1 MRPDLTLRTESQGV
15 SPPRRSGRTPS
26 RYSLLKKGCVSANP
40 GVLSSMHSPSPTR
53 SDATTRLPDRSHIG
67 RVRLSVGDLGRSLRL
82 YRDLLGL
89 RVVQDEGQRITL
101 AAPADNQQSS
111 VEEPRELI
119 VLEERP
125 GIRRRPQRPRT
136 TGLYHVAL
144 LIPSRGD
151 LGRTILALDNAGYPL
166 RGMSD
171 HAVSESLYL
180 DDPDGNGLEIY
191 ADRPREQW
199 PIQDGVVQMTVEPMD
214 IEGVIGA
221 AKENPGPWAGLSH
234 QTVVGHVHFTVSDM
248 ERAVA
253 YYRDVVGFD
262 VMMRIPSLTAVSAGG
277 YHHHLNLNT
286 WAGEGAPQDSEDVA
300 GLTAWELRVPR
311 EADRIALLQR
321 LGTEKT
327 LTDSSATAVALDP
340 DLIPMEIRSS

>member
-1 MRPDLTLRTESQGV
+1 
-15 SPPRRSGRTPS
+15 
-26 RYSLLKKGCVSANP
+26 
-40 GVLSSMHSPSPTR
+40 MHSPSATR
-53 SDATTRLPDRSHIG
+53 SDATTRLPDSAHIG
-67 RVRLSVGDLGRSLRL
+67 RVRLRVGDLGRSLQF

-89 RVVQDEGQRITL
+89 RVARDQGQQVTL
-101 AAPADNQQSS
+101 AAPVDNKQYGG
-111 VEEPRELI
+111 EEPRELI

-125 GIRRRPQRPRT
+125 GIRRRPQRPRS

-151 LGRTILALDNAGYPL
+151 LGRTILGLENAGYPL

-199 PIQDGVVQMTVEPMD
+199 PIQNGIIQMTVEPMD

-221 AKENPGPWAGLSH
+221 AKENPAPWTGLSA

-248 ERAVA
+248 DRAVA

-277 YHHHLNLNT
+277 YHHHINLNT

-300 GLTAWELRVPR
+300 GLIAWELRVPR
-311 EADRIALLQR
+311 EADRIALLRR
-321 LGTEKT
+321 LGAEKAPA
-327 LTDSSATAVALDP
+327 DSSATGVALDP
-340 DLIPMEIRSS
+340 DLIPMEIRS

>member
-1 MRPDLTLRTESQGV
+1 
-15 SPPRRSGRTPS
+15 
-26 RYSLLKKGCVSANP
+26 
-40 GVLSSMHSPSPTR
+40 MHSPTVSR
-53 SDATTRLPDRSHIG
+53 SDENTRLPDRAHIG
-67 RVRLSVGDLGRSLRL
+67 RVRLRAGDLGRSLQL

-89 RVVQDEGQRITL
+89 RVVRDQGQQITL
-101 AAPADNQQSS
+101 AAPVDEQQYGG
-111 VEEPRELI
+111 EEPQELI

-125 GIRRRPQRPRT
+125 GVQRRPPRPRT

-144 LIPSRGD
+144 LVPSRGD
-151 LGRTILALDNAGYPL
+151 LGRTILGLDNAGYPL

-214 IEGVIGA
+214 IEGVIAGA
-221 AKENPGPWAGLSH
+221 RGNPGHWTGLSP

-286 WAGEGAPQDSEDVA
+286 WAGEGAPRDSEDVA
-300 GLTAWELRVPR
+300 GLIAWELRVPR

-321 LGTEKT
+321 LGEENV